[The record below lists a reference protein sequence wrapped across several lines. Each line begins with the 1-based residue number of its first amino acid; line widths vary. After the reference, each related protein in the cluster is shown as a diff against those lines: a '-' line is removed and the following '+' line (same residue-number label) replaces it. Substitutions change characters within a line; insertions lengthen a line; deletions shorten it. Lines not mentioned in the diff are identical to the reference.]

1 MDKSDNDLISVDPD
15 VCDGKPV
22 VKGTRVP
29 VEYILHLAR
38 SGYSTTRISDEFD
51 LSEELVKKVIKTVE
65 KTPSIKF
72 A

>member
-1 MDKSDNDLISVDPD
+1 MDESDNDLISVDPD

-22 VKGTRVP
+22 VRGTRVP

-38 SGYSTTRISDEFD
+38 SGYPMTRIAEEFD